1 MSRPLRAAFGISS
14 IVFLLAVLV
23 ATYHFWRDDGLA
35 EERAREVACAA
46 VARPAGAC
54 RASVGRLLK
63 TPLWRDL
70 DVRVTGKKMPET
82 VRVRCVRAAYLFGE
96 LRCARLPG

>member
-1 MSRPLRAAFGISS
+1 MNRPLRAAFGISS

-35 EERAREVACAA
+35 ETRAREVACEA
-46 VARPAGAC
+46 VARPPGPC
-54 RASVGRLLK
+54 RASMGRLLK

-70 DVRVTGKKMPET
+70 DVRVTGRRGAET

-96 LRCARLPG
+96 LRCAVARG